1 MADHSDAVLMFQART
16 YMTDGFIWSWDTS
29 EYLYFARQ
37 SRVLR
42 DMLSPF
48 YLIVSPKLKCVTML
62 SLRTIHRSHSL
73 VELHRKVSMLNPFW
87 AHF

>member
-1 MADHSDAVLMFQART
+1 MADHSDAVLMFQAGKCV
-16 YMTDGFIWSWDTS
+16 TDGFIWSC
-29 EYLYFARQ
+29 EELYFARQ

-73 VELHRKVSMLNPFW
+73 VELHRKVLALLLAF
-87 AHF
+87 FCD